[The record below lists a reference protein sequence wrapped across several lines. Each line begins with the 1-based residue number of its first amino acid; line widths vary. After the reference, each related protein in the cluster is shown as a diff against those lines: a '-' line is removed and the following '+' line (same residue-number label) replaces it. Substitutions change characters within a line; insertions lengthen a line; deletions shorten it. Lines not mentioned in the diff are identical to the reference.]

1 MKKVLIV
8 IVAIIAVILVIGLI
22 LPREYT
28 VEREIEIN
36 CPEQEVFEYVR
47 SLQLQNEW
55 TVWGDLDP
63 NAVYSYTGVDGT
75 VGFISAWQGNKD
87 VGKGEQEIVNI
98 VEGERIDIALRFF
111 EPFKSEAKVY
121 ITTESIAENQTLVKW
136 GMHGKAPF
144 PMNILMLFMNI
155 ENSVGKD
162 YDQGLINLKLI
173 LEGA

>member
-8 IVAIIAVILVIGLI
+8 IVAIIAVILLVGLI
-22 LPREYT
+22 APGEYS
-28 VEREIEIN
+28 VEREIVIN
-36 CPEQEVFEYVR
+36 CPEHEVFEYVR
-47 SLQLQNEW
+47 SLKQQNEW
-55 TVWGDLDP
+55 SVWGELDP
-63 NAVYSYTGVDGT
+63 NAVYTYTGLDGT

-111 EPFKSEAKVY
+111 EPFKSEADVY
-121 ITTESIAENQTLVKW
+121 FTTESVAENQTRLKW
-136 GMHGKAPF
+136 GMHGKTPF
-144 PMNILMLFMNI
+144 PMNILLLFMNI

-162 YDQGLINLKLI
+162 YEQGLANLKLI